1 MRISSIDAVRR
12 HFGYAAR
19 GLGRT
24 PLFTLTAVLT
34 LAIGI
39 GANAAIFSVV
49 NGVLLKP
56 LPFDD
61 SEGLVA
67 MWHEAPGLGFDLLN
81 QSPATYLTYR
91 ADTRVLEDIA
101 MWDDNGAQV
110 LVGNEPEMVETLM
123 VTDGFLPLLRVDA
136 AIGRRFTAEDDS
148 PGAPPTVMLTHAWWQ
163 RAFGGDPAA
172 VGQTLSVY
180 GEPRE
185 IIGVLPEDFSFLSA
199 DPAFLY
205 PGRFDPAEVIM
216 GNFSYQGVARLNAD
230 ATIDQVAEEVER
242 LLPVAVERYP
252 GPVTLGMLEQAE
264 MGAVIRP
271 LKEDLVGD
279 VRPVLW
285 VLLGTVGMVLLI
297 ATANVANLF
306 LVRAEG
312 RARDVAVRTA
322 MGADRSDIAGQFL
335 AESVLLGLL
344 GGLSGLALAWSGL
357 RMLLASAPA
366 QLPRLD
372 AIGIDPT
379 VLAFTAGISVASG
392 VVFGFVPLMRFARP
406 DLVSTL
412 KEGGRGG
419 SQGRARHRARNTLV
433 VGQVALALVLVVG
446 AGLMIRSFQA
456 LRSVDPGFDTADAL
470 TFRVTIPSAVAAG
483 YDETVATWRQLSASF
498 EAVPGVTAV
507 GSAMAIPLGGWDS
520 NDPLFVEDA
529 PVAEGELPPIRRF
542 NRIMPGY
549 FEAAGIE
556 LVAGRDIE
564 WVDIEERRQVII
576 VSENLAR
583 EYWSDPREAI
593 GRRVSTIALNDGAPA
608 WNEIVGVVAAV
619 QEDGLDQDATSAAY
633 WPVAVADMYGEG
645 EEVQRTMGFILR
657 TQPGSLAGLL
667 PQVRST
673 LAGVTA
679 SVPVAQARTMAE
691 LVDRSMAR
699 TAFAMVMLGIAGL
712 VALVLGAIG
721 IYGVISYAVS
731 QRTRE
736 IGVRMA
742 LGAERG
748 DVSGMIVRQG
758 LQLAVLGVGIGLV
771 AAFGLTRLM
780 SSLLYGVE
788 AVDPPTFA
796 AVALVLATVAGLASW
811 LPAHRAARVHPAV
824 TLREE

>member
-1 MRISSIDAVRR
+1 MDTARR
-12 HFGYAAR
+12 HFGLAAR
-19 GLGRT
+19 QLTRT
-24 PLFTLTAVLT
+24 PLFTGTTVLT

-49 NGVLLKP
+49 NGVLLEP
-56 LPFDD
+56 LPYDEPE
-61 SEGLVA
+61 SLLA

-91 ADTRVLEDIA
+91 ADTRVLEDVA

-110 LVGNEPEMVETLM
+110 LVGDQPEQVETLM

-136 AIGRRFTAEDDS
+136 ALGRRFTAEDDS
-148 PGAPPTVMLTHAWWQ
+148 PGAPRTVMLTHAYWQ
-163 RAFGGDPAA
+163 RAFGGDPGV
-172 VGQTLSVY
+172 VGRSLTVY
-180 GEPRE
+180 GSPRE
-185 IIGVLPEDFSFLSA
+185 IIGVLPADFTFLNA

-205 PGRFDPAEVIM
+205 PGQFDPSDVIM
-216 GNFSYQGVARLNAD
+216 GNFSYQGIARLAD
-230 ATIDQVAEEVER
+230 GATIDQVAEEVER
-242 LLPVAVERYP
+242 LLPVAVDRYP
-252 GPVTLGMLEQAE
+252 GPVTHAMLEQAE
-264 MGAVIRP
+264 MAAVIRP

-279 VRPVLW
+279 VRSVLW

-312 RARDVAVRTA
+312 RAKDVAVRTA
-322 MGADRSDIAGQFL
+322 MGAGRGDIGGQFL
-335 AESVLLGLL
+335 AESVLLGIL
-344 GGLSGLALAWSGL
+344 GGAAGLGLAWAGL
-357 RMLLASAPA
+357 RALIASAPA
-366 QLPRLD
+366 QLPRID

-379 VLAFTAGISVASG
+379 VLGFTAAISVASG
-392 VVFGFVPLMRFARP
+392 LLFGFVPLMRYARP

-446 AGLMIRSFQA
+446 AGLMIRSFQE
-456 LRSVDPGFDTADAL
+456 LRNVDPGFDRGEAL
-470 TFRVTIPSAVAAG
+470 TFRVTIPSTVAS
-483 YDETVATWRQLSASF
+483 DLEETLATWRQFDAALAGI
-498 EAVPGVTAV
+498 PGVTAV
-507 GSAMAIPLGGWDS
+507 GSAMATPLGGWDS
-520 NDPLFVEDA
+520 NDPVFVEDA

-564 WVDIEERRQVII
+564 WVDIEERRQVVV

-583 EYWSDPREAI
+583 EYWPNPRDAI
-593 GRRVSTIALNDGAPA
+593 GKRVSTLAIGDGPPA

-619 QEDGLDQDATSAAY
+619 QEDGFDQDATSAVY
-633 WPVAVADMYGEG
+633 WPVVVTNMYGEG
-645 EEVQRTMGFILR
+645 SEIQRTMAFLLR
-657 TQPGSLAGLL
+657 TQPGALSGLL
-667 PQVRST
+667 PRVREAV
-673 LAGVTA
+673 AGVSA
-679 SVPVAQARTMAE
+679 SIPVAQARTMSE

-699 TAFAMVMLGIAGL
+699 TAFAMVMLGLAGV
-712 VALVLGAIG
+712 VALILGAIG

-742 LGAERG
+742 LGAERR
-748 DVSGMIVRQG
+748 DVSGMVVRQG
-758 LQLAVLGVGIGLV
+758 MRLAGLGVVIGLA

-788 AVDPPTFA
+788 AVDPPTFGGVA
-796 AVALVLATVAGLASW
+796 LILTAVAALASW
-811 LPAHRAARVHPAV
+811 LPADRAARVHPAV

>member
-1 MRISSIDAVRR
+1 MRTPSIDTVRR
-12 HFGYAAR
+12 HFGFAAR
-19 GLGRT
+19 QLART
-24 PLFTLTAVLT
+24 PLFTGTAVLT

-39 GANAAIFSVV
+39 GANTAIFSVV
-49 NGVLLKP
+49 DGVLLKP
-56 LPFDD
+56 LPYDD
-61 SEGLVA
+61 PESLVA

-91 ADTRVLEDIA
+91 ADTRVLEDVA

-110 LVGNEPEMVETLM
+110 LVGSEPEQVETMM

-136 AIGRRFTAEDDS
+136 AVGRRFTAEDDA
-148 PGAPPTVMLTHAWWQ
+148 PGAPRTVMLTHAYWQ
-163 RAFGGDPAA
+163 RAFGGDPGV
-172 VGQTLSVY
+172 VGRSLTVFGS
-180 GEPRE
+180 PRE
-185 IIGVLPEDFSFLSA
+185 IIGVLPEDFTFLDA

-205 PGRFDPAEVIM
+205 PGQFDPSEVIM
-216 GNFSYQGVARLNAD
+216 GNFSYQGIARLAD
-230 ATIDQVAEEVER
+230 GATIDQVAEEVER
-242 LLPVAVERYP
+242 LLPVAVERFP
-252 GPVTLGMLEQAE
+252 GPVTLSMLEQAE

-279 VRPVLW
+279 VRSVLW

-312 RARDVAVRTA
+312 RSKDVAVRTA
-322 MGADRSDIAGQFL
+322 MGAGRGDIGGQFL
-335 AESVLLGLL
+335 AESLLLGAL
-344 GGLSGLALAWSGL
+344 GGMAGLGLAWVGL
-357 RMLLASAPA
+357 RALLAAAPA

-372 AIGIDPT
+372 AIGVDPT
-379 VLAFTAGISVASG
+379 VLGFTAAISVISG
-392 VVFGFVPLMRFARP
+392 LLFGFVPLMRYARP

-419 SQGRARHRARNTLV
+419 SQGRSRHRARNTLV

-456 LRSVDPGFDTADAL
+456 LRNVDPGFDTGEAL
-470 TFRVTIPSAVAAG
+470 TFRITIPS
-483 YDETVATWRQLSASF
+483 TVAGDLEETLAIWRQLDGALS
-498 EAVPGVTAV
+498 ELPGVADV
-507 GSAMAIPLGGWDS
+507 GSAMATPLGGWDS
-520 NDPLFVEDA
+520 NDPVFVEDA

-556 LVAGRDIE
+556 VIAGRDIE
-564 WVDIEERRQVII
+564 WVDMEEERQVVV

-583 EYWSDPREAI
+583 EYWDDPREAL
-593 GRRVSTIALNDGAPA
+593 GKRVSTLAIGDGAA
-608 WNEIVGVVAAV
+608 TWHEIVGVVGAV
-619 QEDGLDQDATSAAY
+619 QEDGFDQDATSAIY
-633 WPVAVADMYGEG
+633 WPVVVTDMYGVGTEI
-645 EEVQRTMGFILR
+645 QRTMAFLLR
-657 TQPGSLAGLL
+657 PQPGALPGLL
-667 PQVRST
+667 PRVRQAV
-673 LAGVTA
+673 AGVTA
-679 SVPVAQARTMAE
+679 SVPVAQARTMSE
-691 LVDRSMAR
+691 LVDRSLAR
-699 TAFAMVMLGIAGL
+699 TAFAMVMLGLAGL

-748 DVSGMIVRQG
+748 DVSAMIVRQG
-758 LQLAVLGVGIGLV
+758 LRLAGFGVVIGLA

-788 AVDPPTFA
+788 AVDPPTFG
-796 AVALVLATVAGLASW
+796 AVAVVLTTVAAIASW